1 MGGRRSDCPALC
13 FKAWGCP
20 KRISGVLGAT
30 PRPLGCGLRYP
41 CIYAA
46 AGPGM
51 SGNLIEL
58 LLTEQEDGTFV
69 ACHAMKLTKKTDREL
84 NL

>member
-1 MGGRRSDCPALC
+1 
-13 FKAWGCP
+13 
-20 KRISGVLGAT
+20 
-30 PRPLGCGLRYP
+30 
-41 CIYAA
+41 
-46 AGPGM
+46 M